1 VEIAQVTWKPL
12 FRPLSV
18 LALGGVLLAA
28 AISPVHGAQAQPELS
43 SKSIKIGGVFASF
56 GSPSVLASPILA
68 GYKLA
73 FKAANAHG
81 GIYGRRIDYVTQD
94 DNYDPSK
101 TVPAVRQLVQAQ
113 HIFAVAGIFGS
124 DDSNAALPYLES
136 AHVPF
141 VDPIGG
147 GASVSGRHWV
157 WQSEPEYAREGTV
170 IGSYLGQHLHVHRV
184 AVLYQ
189 VGINE
194 PEVAA
199 IKTRLKSFHGS
210 VKPVPYHATDVA
222 MSPQLAQVRQ
232 YNPDI
237 VVLLGTLVPT
247 SQFVKTAAGN
257 GYRPKKGYFANY
269 PQGDPTWLQLT
280 SGQTNGSLVSS
291 YADLTGNNAESRAYR
306 NAIKHYDRHQQYTN
320 YGLYGYFNGGL
331 LIRALRLAGKN
342 PSRSALQRVL
352 DTKFRN
358 YKSSFTGVL
367 NWTQSYRYGV
377 RQFKIYRISGSQ
389 FKPLTGW
396 LSS

>member
-1 VEIAQVTWKPL
+1 MGQRGWNSIARATSLLLLGALLLGAGICPVYGAPTSASGASKP
-12 FRPLSV
+12 
-18 LALGGVLLAA
+18 
-28 AISPVHGAQAQPELS
+28 
-43 SKSIKIGGVFASF
+43 IKIGGVFASF

-73 FKAANAHG
+73 FKEINAHG
-81 GIYGRRIDYVTQD
+81 GIYGRRIDYLTQD

-101 TVPAVRQLVQAQ
+101 AVPAVRQLVQAQ
-113 HIFAVAGIFGS
+113 HVFAVAGIFGS

-136 AHVPF
+136 MHVPF
-141 VDPIGG
+141 FDPIGG
-147 GASVSGRHWV
+147 GASVSRRHWV
-157 WQSEPEYAREGTV
+157 WQSEPEYAREGLV
-170 IGSYLGQHLHVHRV
+170 IGSYIGRHIHVRRV

-194 PEVAA
+194 SEVAA
-199 IKTRLKSFHGS
+199 IKAKLKHFHAAI
-210 VKPVPYHATDVA
+210 KPVPYHATDVA
-222 MSPQLAQVRQ
+222 MSAQLAQVRQ

-280 SGQTNGSLVSS
+280 SGQANGSLVSS
-291 YADLTGNNAESRAYR
+291 YADLTGRNAESTAYR
-306 NAIKHYDRHQQYTN
+306 KAIKRYDHRQAYTN

-331 LIRALRLAGKN
+331 LIRALKLAGKKL
-342 PSRSALQRVL
+342 SRSALQRVF

-367 NWTQSYRYGV
+367 NWTPSYRYGV
-377 RQFKIYRISGSQ
+377 RQFKVYRISGSQ